1 MVLGLQSSVIVVVDD
16 RVSNRNILTRLAQSL
31 DVATR
36 VHAFAD
42 PSDALRWMEANHTDL
57 LITDYSMPGMNGAT
71 FIAQCRKHL
80 PEPDLPIIVVTAYED
95 RSYRYGALEAGATDF
110 LLSPIDPREFSTRA
124 RHLLTAHQHK
134 RIIAGRSHM
143 LERQLDKALRQKTES
158 LAKTERKLRGI
169 IDTVPALITA
179 TAPDGQCVI
188 LNSYGR
194 HLVGMAHASFDGTA
208 IAKYFG
214 PDYWTRH
221 RPLNDA
227 LFAGGAPP
235 APFEEELSDPRGERR
250 IFLTRKDRLRE
261 TDTGADLVVTVSLD
275 ITERKTYEQR
285 LMVQAT
291 IDSVT
296 GLPNR
301 TLVLDRLDQALS
313 RATRNGT
320 DVAILF
326 IDLDEFKKVNDTVG
340 HGLGD
345 MLLRDAAERLRDSI
359 RASDTVGRIGGDEF
373 VVILPDVADETAPRT
388 VCGKIL
394 NAFAAPFQVE
404 GHEFFVGA
412 SLGVTRYPRDGKTA
426 DDLLRN
432 ADAAMYRA
440 KALGRNIYHEFSPDL
455 GEAARKRVDMECRLR
470 RAAEREE
477 LSVAFQPIC
486 CVRSN
491 AILGFEALM
500 RWTNPD
506 LGPVPPDLFIPLAE
520 ETGLI
525 VAMGAWVLEE
535 ACRATVTW
543 RDTLGLP
550 LTVSVNVSY
559 RQVAEPDFP
568 AQVTSI
574 LCRTGLPPEA
584 LELEITERLLMHDTE
599 HAHAVLS
606 CLSATGV
613 RLAIDDFGTGYASV
627 AYLKHFPFD
636 TLKIDKMFLADAAA
650 GGRPAALVRAIVSMA
665 RALDLKVV
673 GEGVE
678 TADQRALLAEI
689 DCQAYQGYLESPP
702 RPRDDIPAYVSAR
715 MADRMSSNPA

>member
-1 MVLGLQSSVIVVVDD
+1 
-16 RVSNRNILTRLAQSL
+16 
-31 DVATR
+31 
-36 VHAFAD
+36 
-42 PSDALRWMEANHTDL
+42 
-57 LITDYSMPGMNGAT
+57 
-71 FIAQCRKHL
+71 
-80 PEPDLPIIVVTAYED
+80 
-95 RSYRYGALEAGATDF
+95 
-110 LLSPIDPREFSTRA
+110 
-124 RHLLTAHQHK
+124 
-134 RIIAGRSHM
+134 
-143 LERQLDKALRQKTES
+143 
-158 LAKTERKLRGI
+158 
-169 IDTVPALITA
+169 
-179 TAPDGQCVI
+179 
-188 LNSYGR
+188 
-194 HLVGMAHASFDGTA
+194 
-208 IAKYFG
+208 
-214 PDYWTRH
+214 
-221 RPLNDA
+221 
-227 LFAGGAPP
+227 
-235 APFEEELSDPRGERR
+235 
-250 IFLTRKDRLRE
+250 
-261 TDTGADLVVTVSLD
+261 
-275 ITERKTYEQR
+275 
-285 LMVQAT
+285 
-291 IDSVT
+291 
-296 GLPNR
+296 
-301 TLVLDRLDQALS
+301 
-313 RATRNGT
+313 
-320 DVAILF
+320 
-326 IDLDEFKKVNDTVG
+326 
-340 HGLGD
+340 
-345 MLLRDAAERLRDSI
+345 
-359 RASDTVGRIGGDEF
+359 
-373 VVILPDVADETAPRT
+373 
-388 VCGKIL
+388 
-394 NAFAAPFQVE
+394 
-404 GHEFFVGA
+404 
-412 SLGVTRYPRDGKTA
+412 
-426 DDLLRN
+426 
-432 ADAAMYRA
+432 
-440 KALGRNIYHEFSPDL
+440 
-455 GEAARKRVDMECRLR
+455 
-470 RAAEREE
+470 
-477 LSVAFQPIC
+477 
-486 CVRSN
+486 
-491 AILGFEALM
+491 M